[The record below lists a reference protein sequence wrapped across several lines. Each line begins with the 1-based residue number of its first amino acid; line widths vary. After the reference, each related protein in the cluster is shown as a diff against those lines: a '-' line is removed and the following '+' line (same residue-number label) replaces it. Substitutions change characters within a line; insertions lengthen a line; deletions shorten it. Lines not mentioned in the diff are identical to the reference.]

1 MLLPHVYVKPIE
13 CNRLKHSTFLR
24 FSNMTGNV
32 FLQLIFMSVAV
43 SSALWLMWMVTQSLM
58 LQMPGQ

>member
-13 CNRLKHSTFLR
+13 CNRLKHTTFLR

-43 SSALWLMWMVTQSLM
+43 SSALWLM
-58 LQMPGQ
+58 